1 MVTAAELLDAVVKA
15 PTLDGRVA
23 AIRTIPE
30 HVGTAAQPSLYADIA
45 RQLYVDT
52 LGACL
57 FSDD

>member
-30 HVGTAAQPSLYADIA
+30 HVGTAAQPSLPTAA
-45 RQLYVDT
+45 EVDAI
-52 LGACL
+52 LA
-57 FSDD
+57 S